1 MLRLRA
7 AALAICLV
15 ATPAAAQLYGW
26 TEGGGPGHSPADLDA
41 IPPAHR
47 AAAQLLSAPQPRPAP
62 PPGPEPTVLRAGSGA
77 PITVAARLNGV
88 PLTLVVDT
96 GADRTVLSPSAIERA
111 GFGGQSG
118 RPVQIVGATGVTT
131 AVLVTVPLLDVA
143 GARIGPLAVI
153 VHALPSAGRFEAID
167 GLLGRDALDA
177 FTLTVDA
184 ASGRATLTPR

>member
-15 ATPAAAQLYGW
+15 ATPAAAQLYRW
-26 TEGGGPGHSPADLDA
+26 TDGEGTVHYTADLDA

-111 GFGGQSG
+111 GLGGQSG

-131 AVLVTVPLLDVA
+131 ADLVTVPHLDVD
-143 GARIGPLAVI
+143 GGRIGQVAVI
-153 VHALPSAGRFEAID
+153 VRALPAGGRVDAID
-167 GLLGRDALDA
+167 RLLGR
-177 FTLTVDA
+177 
-184 ASGRATLTPR
+184 GRLHPI

>member
-7 AALAICLV
+7 VALAVCLV
-15 ATPAAAQLYGW
+15 ATPAAAELYRW
-26 TEGGGPGHSPADLDA
+26 TDGQGTVHYTADLAA

-47 AAAQLLSAPQPRPAP
+47 DAAQLLSAPQPRQAP

-77 PITVAARLNGV
+77 PITVPARLNGV

-96 GADRTVLSPSAIERA
+96 GADRTVLSPSVIERA
-111 GFGGQSG
+111 GLGGQSG

-143 GARIGPLAVI
+143 GARIGPLAVV
-153 VHALPSAGRFEAID
+153 VHALPPVGNFEPVD

>member
-7 AALAICLV
+7 AALAVCL
-15 ATPAAAQLYGW
+15 AAARAPAQLYGG
-26 TEGGGPGHSPADLDA
+26 TEGEGPVHYTADLDA
-41 IPPAHR
+41 VPPAHR

-77 PITVAARLNGV
+77 PITVAARLNGIA
-88 PLTLVVDT
+88 LTLVVDT

-153 VHALPSAGRFEAID
+153 VHALPAAGRFEAID
-167 GLLGRDALDA
+167 GLLRSEEHTSELQSQSN
-177 FTLTVDA
+177 LV
-184 ASGRATLTPR
+184 

>member
-15 ATPAAAQLYGW
+15 ATPAAAQLYRGPAG
-26 TEGGGPGHSPADLDA
+26 EGRVHSPADLA
-41 IPPAHR
+41 ATPPAHR
-47 AAAQLLSAPQPRPAP
+47 AAAQPLSAPQPRPAP
-62 PPGPEPTVLRAGSGA
+62 PRGPEPTVLRAGSGA

-88 PLTLVVDT
+88 SLTLVVDT

-131 AVLVTVPLLDVA
+131 EIGRRLNSSHSQISYAVFCLKKKKKN
-143 GARIGPLAVI
+143 ISS
-153 VHALPSAGRFEAID
+153 ALEH
-167 GLLGRDALDA
+167 
-177 FTLTVDA
+177 
-184 ASGRATLTPR
+184 

>member
-7 AALAICLV
+7 AALAVCLV
-15 ATPAAAQLYGW
+15 ATPAAAQLYRW
-26 TEGGGPGHSPADLDA
+26 TDGEGTVHYTADLDA
-41 IPPAHR
+41 LPPAPR
-47 AAAQLLSAPQPRPAP
+47 AARQLLSAPQPRPAP

-77 PITVAARLNGV
+77 PITVAARLNGIA
-88 PLTLVVDT
+88 LTLVVDT

-153 VHALPSAGRFEAID
+153 VHALPAAGRFEAID
-167 GLLGRDALDA
+167 GLLRSEEHTSELQSQSN
-177 FTLTVDA
+177 LV
-184 ASGRATLTPR
+184 

>member
-15 ATPAAAQLYGW
+15 ATPAAAQLYRW
-26 TEGGGPGHSPADLDA
+26 TDGEGTVHYTADLDA

-77 PITVAARLNGV
+77 PITVAARLNGIA
-88 PLTLVVDT
+88 LTLV
-96 GADRTVLSPSAIERA
+96 
-111 GFGGQSG
+111 
-118 RPVQIVGATGVTT
+118 
-131 AVLVTVPLLDVA
+131 VTVPLLDVA

-153 VHALPSAGRFEAID
+153 VHALPAAGRFEAID

-177 FTLTVDA
+177 FTLT
-184 ASGRATLTPR
+184 